1 MLALYLNADYY
12 STETNSK
19 KEKPMLETE
28 IKALRDEVALLREA
42 VTSLIG
48 VMGSATAEPN
58 VEKEKAKTKP
68 KSKETPKKE
77 PKAELGHVVTRD
89 EIQELCTNLMRR
101 DRGLREKLKDII
113 SSYDGATNL
122 RAVKDENLAELK
134 AKIEAL

>member
-1 MLALYLNADYY
+1 
-12 STETNSK
+12 
-19 KEKPMLETE
+19 MLETE